1 MKELHS
7 NADATAWRKVLKDL
21 TIYFREVQ
29 SSHEARSKSLLK
41 LSNVSNNMEYPT
53 AFLTEGGISDTTH
66 ILHDFYRQAFA
77 EASKARDIQTGI
89 IDQLTGL
96 RNDLGLKIKE
106 IKNLAG
112 DFKNSVEKEMEATK
126 KAVAGLQDA
135 LGIMDNGLGQA
146 SGKGDPFIVKLAV
159 DRQVERQINEE
170 NYLHTVSHHFVDFK
184 AAAVSRSLRYWVGTS
199 QPRSFRSRT

>member
-1 MKELHS
+1 MIKSLS
-7 NADATAWRKVLKDL
+7 DVTGTAWRKVLKDL
-21 TIYFREVQ
+21 TAYFREIQ

-66 ILHDFYRQAFA
+66 ILRDFYRQAFA
-77 EASKARDIQTGI
+77 EASKARDIQIGV

-112 DFKNSVEKEMEATK
+112 DFKNSVEKEME
-126 KAVAGLQDA
+126 
-135 LGIMDNGLGQA
+135 
-146 SGKGDPFIVKLAV
+146 
-159 DRQVERQINEE
+159 
-170 NYLHTVSHHFVDFK
+170 
-184 AAAVSRSLRYWVGTS
+184 
-199 QPRSFRSRT
+199 